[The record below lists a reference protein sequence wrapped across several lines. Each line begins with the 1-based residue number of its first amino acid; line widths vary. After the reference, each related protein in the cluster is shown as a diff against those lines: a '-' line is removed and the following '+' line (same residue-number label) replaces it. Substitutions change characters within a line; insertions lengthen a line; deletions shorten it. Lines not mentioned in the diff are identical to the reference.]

1 MLEVNRR
8 DKQELTECPLL
19 SGEETASLLLDYCNR
34 KLAPEPA
41 SVLERHMEQC
51 PACRAF
57 AESQMAVWSALD
69 DFEAMPISEDFD
81 QRLFARLEAEQQAP
95 WWNRLWSRLT
105 FSSPGIWRPA
115 IPVAAVLLLAAGL
128 WIHPFSSST
137 SSTDPSVAKNADRV
151 DAEQVEKTLEDMEMI
166 RQFTV
171 ADPANSNR
179 DM

>member
-1 MLEVNRR
+1 MLEVNRGDR
-8 DKQELTECPLL
+8 QEFTQCPLL
-19 SGEETASLLLDYCNR
+19 SGEENAGLLLDYCNR
-34 KLAPEPA
+34 KLVPELA
-41 SVLERHMEQC
+41 SVFERHMEHC

-57 AESQMAVWSALD
+57 AVSQMAVWSALD
-69 DFEAMPISEDFD
+69 GFEAMPVSEDFD
-81 QRLFARLEAEQQAP
+81 QRLFARLEAEQRAP
-95 WWNRLWSRLT
+95 WWSRLWSRLAVST
-105 FSSPGIWRPA
+105 PGIWRPA

-128 WIHPFSSST
+128 WIRPFSSSS
-137 SSTDPSVAKNADRV
+137 SSTDPSAAKNPDRV

>member
-1 MLEVNRR
+1 MLEVNRGDR
-8 DKQELTECPLL
+8 QELTECPLL
-19 SGEETASLLLDYCNR
+19 SGEENAGLLLDYCNH
-34 KLAPEPA
+34 KLAAEPV
-41 SVLERHMEQC
+41 SVFERHMEHC

-57 AESQMAVWSALD
+57 AESQMAVWKALD
-69 DFEAMPISEDFD
+69 GFEAMSVSEDFD
-81 QRLFARLEAEQQAP
+81 RRLFARLEDEQQAP
-95 WWNRLWSRLT
+95 WWSRPWGRLAVST
-105 FSSPGIWRPA
+105 PGIWRPA

-128 WIHPFSSST
+128 WIRPFSSST
-137 SSTDPSVAKNADRV
+137 PSTDQSVVRNPDHV